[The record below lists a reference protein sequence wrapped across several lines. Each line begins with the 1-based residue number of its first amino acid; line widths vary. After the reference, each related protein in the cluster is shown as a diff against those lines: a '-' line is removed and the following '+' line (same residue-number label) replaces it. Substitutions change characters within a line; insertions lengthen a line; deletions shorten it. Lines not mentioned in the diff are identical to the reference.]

1 MARLSDN
8 LPAWLQTVAGS
19 FMNMRNR
26 AVAPKGIPRPS
37 GDEGSKLLNL
47 VWQQLAQNRRWPT
60 FEQVDRALY
69 RVGIRFEDAVGQL
82 PQGLLLGIDPDLQ
95 HRPPQP
101 DQAVQLSLAG
111 AAHCDDTATEIKAF
125 TYLVRL
131 AGVIERDWEPGLDDP
146 SAPSQPYVDPDVLK
160 THPAFDPGVLPP
172 AEAVYRA
179 ALLTTYEPWSSGLGW
194 RSEELYWRIS
204 FDRRVRPFATV
215 ANFVEYWNA
224 RTSVLDSQSA
234 EPKSVP
240 SPLACEPAL
249 VSAPAPTPVLSIPLH
264 PEVAAVAAGRFE
276 NGQYTDAV
284 RSAFQAVEHRVQTL
298 SGLSEVG
305 TKLMG
310 AALGSDTPKLVVTR
324 ATGSSLR
331 SEREGFR
338 DLFKG
343 AMEALRNPRSHG
355 PHFADNSEEAQ
366 EMLAL
371 ANMLMRR
378 LDEAEAKLGAQPEAV
393 VGTP

>member
-1 MARLSDN
+1 
-8 LPAWLQTVAGS
+8 
-19 FMNMRNR
+19 MNMRNR

-47 VWQQLAQNRRWPT
+47 VWQQLAQRRRWPT

-69 RVGIRFEDAVGQL
+69 RVGIQFEDAIGQL

-95 HRPPQP
+95 RRPPQP
-101 DQAVQLSLAG
+101 DQAIQLSLAG
-111 AAHCDDTATEIKAF
+111 AVHCDDTATEIKAF
-125 TYLVRL
+125 VFLVRL
-131 AGVIERDWEPGLDDP
+131 AGVIERDWEPGPDDP
-146 SAPSQPYVDPDVLK
+146 SVPSQPYIDPEVLK
-160 THPAFDPGVLPP
+160 THPAFDPGVFPP
-172 AEAVYRA
+172 SEAFYRA
-179 ALLTTYEPWSSGLGW
+179 ALLTTYEPWTSGLGW
-194 RSEELYWRIS
+194 RSEELYWRVS
-204 FDRRVRPFATV
+204 FDRRVRPFAAV
-215 ANFVEYWNA
+215 ARLVEYWNV
-224 RTSVLDSQSA
+224 RTSVLDSQPA
-234 EPKSVP
+234 EPRFVP
-240 SPLACEPAL
+240 SPLVGEPDLAS
-249 VSAPAPTPVLSIPLH
+249 VPAPTLVLSIPLH
-264 PEVAAVAAGRFE
+264 PEVAAVAAGRFAK
-276 NGQYTDAV
+276 GQYTDAV

-305 TKLMG
+305 AKLMG
-310 AALGSDTPKLVVTR
+310 TVLGSDTPKLVVTR
-324 ATGSSLR
+324 ASGPSLR

-355 PHFADNSEEAQ
+355 PHFADDPEEAQ

-378 LDEAEAKLGAQPEAV
+378 LDEAEANLGLQPTAA

>member
-1 MARLSDN
+1 
-8 LPAWLQTVAGS
+8 
-19 FMNMRNR
+19 MNMRNR
-26 AVAPKGIPRPS
+26 AVAPKGMPRPS

-47 VWQQLAQNRRWPT
+47 VWQHLAQKRGWPT

-69 RVGIRFEDAVGQL
+69 RADIQFEDAIGQL

-95 HRPPQP
+95 RRPPHP
-101 DQAVQLSLAG
+101 DQAIQLSLAG
-111 AAHCDDTATEIKAF
+111 AVHCDDTATEIKAF
-125 TYLVRL
+125 IFLVRL
-131 AGVIERDWEPGLDDP
+131 AGVIERDWEPVTDDP
-146 SAPSQPYVDPDVLK
+146 SAPSQPYINPEILK

-172 AEAVYRA
+172 AEAFYRA
-179 ALLTTYEPWSSGLGW
+179 ALLTTYEPWTSGLGW
-194 RSEELYWRIS
+194 RSEELYWRVS

-215 ANFVEYWNA
+215 ARLVEYWNA
-224 RTSVLDSQSA
+224 RTSVLASQPG
-234 EPKSVP
+234 EPVFLP
-240 SPLACEPAL
+240 SPLVCEPVLAP
-249 VSAPAPTPVLSIPLH
+249 APAPTFVLSIPLH

-276 NGQYTDAV
+276 KGQYTDAV

-305 TKLMG
+305 SKLMG

-324 ATGSSLR
+324 ATGPSLR

-338 DLFKG
+338 DLFRG

-355 PHFADNSEEAQ
+355 PHFADDPEEAQ

-378 LDEAEAKLGAQPEAV
+378 LDEAEANLGAQPVAAA
-393 VGTP
+393 GTP